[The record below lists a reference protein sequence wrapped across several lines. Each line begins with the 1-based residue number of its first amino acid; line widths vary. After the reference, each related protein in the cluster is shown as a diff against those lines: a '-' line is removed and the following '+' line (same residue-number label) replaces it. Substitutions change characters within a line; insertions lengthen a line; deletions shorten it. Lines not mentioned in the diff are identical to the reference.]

1 MRLLVLHLPFP
12 TLSLNYSN
20 NSGPQTFE
28 NKVIWHLDHMSHSG
42 TPVSFHA
49 LDATG
54 SVDIHIITGQ
64 AMVIQNFIFSPT
76 YILLIYEDL
85 MERKLITL

>member
-1 MRLLVLHLPFP
+1 
-12 TLSLNYSN
+12 
-20 NSGPQTFE
+20 
-28 NKVIWHLDHMSHSG
+28 MSHSG